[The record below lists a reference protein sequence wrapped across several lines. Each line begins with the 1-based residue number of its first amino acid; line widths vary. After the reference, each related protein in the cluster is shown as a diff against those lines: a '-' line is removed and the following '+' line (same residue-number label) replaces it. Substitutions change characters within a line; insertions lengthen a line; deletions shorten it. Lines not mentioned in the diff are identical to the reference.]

1 MASPGQFSH
10 CKATAQCIAF
20 LVSPPINDIRQSR
33 LEGKYLMKKIN
44 RYFGILIF
52 LSSFSIF
59 NFQVSAEEA
68 IEREKKTP
76 EAVIYNQSKSRV
88 YIFRKSTQLV
98 LGGVS
103 ASIGGRKY
111 ASLGKREFDVFEYKT
126 GEVIFE
132 IGQNLNFELCKV
144 KINIEPLRDNY
155 LLIKD
160 RDAGVARKFFFNN
173 LIFQALERSSSGECS
188 GLNEVIEISKEEA
201 EKEFDAF
208 TYSPIEAKEDGIFSN
223 KSVCADINK
232 GLPTNSC
239 DITYGAISKVRPT
252 KYVSDSIVVGYT
264 APPPIM
270 VRCKIGDNPEIDLD
284 ADACVKVKGT
294 IQNQEGFLC
303 VLGKNTPIK
312 LTPELCLSG
321 SGRIVRQ

>member
-1 MASPGQFSH
+1 
-10 CKATAQCIAF
+10 
-20 LVSPPINDIRQSR
+20 
-33 LEGKYLMKKIN
+33 MKKIN
-44 RYFGILIF
+44 QYFGILVF
-52 LSSFSIF
+52 LSNFLIF
-59 NFQVSAEEA
+59 NFQASAEEA
-68 IEREKKTP
+68 IEREKKAP
-76 EAVIYNQSKSRV
+76 EAVIYNQTKSRI
-88 YIFRKSTQLV
+88 YIFRKSTQLI

-126 GEVIFE
+126 GEVTIE
-132 IGQNLNFELCKV
+132 VGQNLNFELCKV

-160 RDAGVARKFFFNN
+160 KDVGVARKFFFNT
-173 LIFQALERSSSGECS
+173 LIYQALERSSSGECS
-188 GLNEVIEISKEEA
+188 GLNEVIEISKEDA
-201 EKEFDAF
+201 EKEFDSF
-208 TYSPIEAKEDGIFSN
+208 TYSPLESKEDGVFSN
-223 KSVCADINK
+223 KILCADINK

-239 DITYGAISKVRPT
+239 NITYGEISKVRLT
-252 KYVSDSIVVGYT
+252 KYVSDSSVVGYT
-264 APPPIM
+264 APPQIM
-270 VRCKIGDNPEIDLD
+270 VSCKIGDNPEIDLD

-294 IQNQEGFLC
+294 IQNQEAFFC